1 MEKEFKTLLLL
12 CIVLI
17 VPVLCNAEI
26 ITLTNSSPNFT
37 VTADS
42 DDNIYG
48 TSSSNEITLE
58 SGGKATL
65 LNFQGNNTVII
76 QSDSSLF
83 TVYRSGAMVTFQ
95 GSDGTVLTIPATVSI
110 QTISFNGRILTL
122 TIDSNQVMLDDQVIG
137 LSSSP
142 VSSSLIPNAVTLTSP
157 SGTVSTA
164 TPTYTWNA
172 TSNAT
177 HYHLFPGN
185 ATASVLY
192 SADDAGCSDG
202 MGTCSVTTDI
212 ALSNDDYTWYVQP
225 ENNSG
230 AGPLSSGMNF
240 TVAVL
245 EDNWQEVSKLK
256 ADDGSNEDYFGNS
269 VSISGDYAIVGAS
282 HNDHYSNDYYSDDN
296 FGSAYIYKGDG
307 NNWQQVAKLTADD
320 GAWDDYFGKS
330 VSISGDHAIVGAYGD
345 DDNGNYSGSA
355 YIFKRSGNTWQQDV
369 KLLPDDGASYDQFGT
384 SVSISGDYAI
394 VGAIGDDDNGNY
406 SGSAYVFK
414 RDGDTWRQIAKLR
427 DEDGRHDATFGASV
441 AISGDYAIVGAFRD
455 YNGEP
460 EGGSACIFKQEQDIW
475 QQVVKLTPSNPSWN
489 GYFGRSVSISGDY
502 AVVGA
507 AGSDENGKNS
517 GSAYI
522 YKREGDTWQ
531 EVTKLLPDDGQ
542 YGDWFGDAVSISG
555 DYVVVGA
562 SGDDD
567 NWSQS
572 GSAYIFK
579 RDGNTWEQIE
589 KLLPDD
595 GASEDYFGESVSISG
610 NRAIVGAVE
619 DDDNGKD
626 SGSTYIFGL

>member
-1 MEKEFKTLLLL
+1 MEKEFKILLLL

-48 TSSSNEITLE
+48 TTSSNAITLE
-58 SGGKATL
+58 SGGQAKL
-65 LNFQGNNTVII
+65 LNFQGSNTVII

-83 TVYRSGAMVTFQ
+83 TVYRSGATVTFQ

-110 QTISFNGRILTL
+110 QTISFNGRIFTL
-122 TIDSNQVMLDDQVIG
+122 TIDSNQVMLDDQVVG
-137 LSSSP
+137 LSSAP
-142 VSSSLIPNAVTLTSP
+142 VSSSVIPNAVTLISP

-185 ATASVLY
+185 AAGPVLY
-192 SADDAGCSDG
+192 SADDAGCGDG

-225 ENNSG
+225 ENSSG
-230 AGPLSSGMNF
+230 AGPLSSDMNF

-245 EDNWQEVSKLK
+245 EDSWQQVSKLK
-256 ADDGSNEDYFGNS
+256 ADDGSHEDYFGNS

-282 HNDHYSNDYYSDDN
+282 HNDYYNDYYSNDN

-307 NNWQQVAKLTADD
+307 NNWQQVVKLTADD
-320 GAWDDYFGKS
+320 GAYEGYFGKS
-330 VSISGDHAIVGAYGD
+330 VSISGDYAIVGAYGD

-394 VGAIGDDDNGNY
+394 VGAEGDDDNGSY
-406 SGSAYVFK
+406 SGSAYIFSQE
-414 RDGDTWRQIAKLR
+414 GDTWKQVAKLR
-427 DEDGRHDATFGASV
+427 ADDGNSDDSFGKSV
-441 AISGDYAIVGAFRD
+441 SISGDYAIVGAYRAFSGVFE
-455 YNGEP
+455 N
-460 EGGSACIFKQEQDIW
+460 GSAYIFKQNNGIW
-475 QQVVKLTPSNPSWN
+475 QQVAVLNSTGCTRKGS
-489 GYFGRSVSISGDY
+489 FGESVSISGDY
-502 AVVGA
+502 AVVGMKYDDTNGRG
-507 AGSDENGKNS
+507 AGSAYIFKRESETWQKVAKLSPDDNQHGDNFGSSVSISGDYVIVGVKGDDDNGSES

-522 YKREGDTWQ
+522 YKR
-531 EVTKLLPDDGQ
+531 
-542 YGDWFGDAVSISG
+542 
-555 DYVVVGA
+555 
-562 SGDDD
+562 
-567 NWSQS
+567 
-572 GSAYIFK
+572 
-579 RDGNTWEQIE
+579 DGNTWEQVK
-589 KLLPDD
+589 KLLPND

-610 NRAIVGAVE
+610 NRAIVGAFE
-619 DDDNGKD
+619 DDDNGTD
-626 SGSTYIFGL
+626 SGSAYIFGL